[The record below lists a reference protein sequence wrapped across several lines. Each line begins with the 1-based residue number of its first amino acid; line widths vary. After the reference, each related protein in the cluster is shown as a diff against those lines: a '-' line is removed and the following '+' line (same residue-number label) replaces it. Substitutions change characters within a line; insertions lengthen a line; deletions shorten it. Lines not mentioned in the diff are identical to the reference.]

1 MKMYG
6 KQVLVTG
13 GAGFIGSNLVRALL
27 AKNNSVLVVDNFSV
41 GSINNLKDVKANK
54 NLKVINADILHKRT
68 MESLTKGIDV
78 IFHLAVVCLRVSF
91 KDPFLVNEVNSTGTL
106 SMLWAAHKANVKKFV
121 YCSSSEVYGTAVTA
135 PMSEMHPLRPTTIYG
150 ASKLQ
155 GEIYTKCFNDNFGLP
170 TVIVRPF
177 NTYGYHEHVSGP
189 YGEVIPRF
197 VIRIKNNLSPIIFG
211 DGKQTRDFTFVT
223 DTVVGMIM
231 AAENDRLNGDVVNI
245 ARGHEVTINDVAKT
259 IIKQLNNEVKIT
271 YVSPRPSDVRRHFD
285 DITKAKKILNFMP
298 KISIEEGLE
307 MYLAYLEN
315 EKIDFKT
322 ALKPVP
328 ERNW

>member
-1 MKMYG
+1 MYG

-271 YVSPRPSDVRRHFD
+271 YVSPRPSDVRRHFA

>member
-189 YGEVIPRF
+189 YGEVI
-197 VIRIKNNLSPIIFG
+197 S
-211 DGKQTRDFTFVT
+211 
-223 DTVVGMIM
+223 
-231 AAENDRLNGDVVNI
+231 
-245 ARGHEVTINDVAKT
+245 
-259 IIKQLNNEVKIT
+259 
-271 YVSPRPSDVRRHFD
+271 
-285 DITKAKKILNFMP
+285 
-298 KISIEEGLE
+298 
-307 MYLAYLEN
+307 
-315 EKIDFKT
+315 
-322 ALKPVP
+322 
-328 ERNW
+328 